1 MASFVFNRGALNA
14 QNGGLGFTSNT
25 IKARLVSTSES
36 LNKDS
41 TSMTGIGIS
50 GYDVTLSGKTGPTED
65 LVNDRISYDSTDIT
79 FTGVTTRPEV
89 NRVVFFKFVTDDA
102 GSIPICCNDI
112 APVTPNN
119 GDIIVTLDSS
129 GIFYSQQ

>member
-25 IKARLVSTSES
+25 IKARLVSTSETLS
-36 LNKDS
+36 KDS
-41 TSMTGIGIS
+41 TVMTGIGIS

-65 LVNDRISYDSTDIT
+65 LANDRIGYDAIDIT
-79 FTGVTTRPEV
+79 FTGVTIRPEV
-89 NRVVFFKFVTDDA
+89 NRVVFFKFVTSDA
-102 GSIPICCNDI
+102 DSVPICSCDI
-112 APVTPNN
+112 TPVTPNN
-119 GDIIVTLDSS
+119 GDITVTLDTN

>member
-41 TSMTGIGIS
+41 TAMTGIGIS
-50 GYDVTLSGKTGPTED
+50 GYDVTLSGKTGPVED
-65 LVNDRISYDSTDIT
+65 LANDRISYDSGDIT
-79 FTGVTTRPEV
+79 FPAVTIRPEV
-89 NRVVFFKFVTDDA
+89 NRVVFFKYVTNDA
-102 GSIPICCNDI
+102 DSVPICCCDI
-112 APVTPNN
+112 TPVTPNN
-119 GDIIVTLDSS
+119 GDIIVTLDAN

>member
-25 IKARLVSTSES
+25 IKARLVSTSET
-36 LNKDS
+36 LNKDA
-41 TSMTGIGIS
+41 TVMTGIGIS

-65 LVNDRISYDSTDIT
+65 MANDRIGYDSIDIT
-79 FTGVTTRPEV
+79 FTGVTIRPEV
-89 NRVVFFKFVTDDA
+89 NRVVFFKFVTSDA
-102 GSIPICCNDI
+102 DSVPICCNDI
-112 APVTPNN
+112 VAVTPNN
-119 GDIIVTLDSS
+119 GDITVTLDAN